1 MKYVSMTCPNCG
13 AATNIN
19 AEKGSGFCEYCG
31 SPLILDDEK
40 PEVKLTIE
48 DAEDA
53 GYRFEK
59 GRQRAQQEA
68 QSDFQSEYTYEDTTV
83 ILNQPLPKKKR
94 KTWLWVLGW
103 IFIFPVPLTVLIWRS
118 QKMSTIVKIVLTAV
132 AWLVYMSSGSGSASN
147 HAAAAVPS
155 TSDPATTSDLIIPA
169 AYSPYE
175 SNTESSSGSELAEVF
190 LSISPEVS

>member
-40 PEVKLTIE
+40 PEVKLTLE

-53 GYRFEK
+53 GYQFEK

-68 QSDFQSEYTYEDTTV
+68 QRNTRREYTYEDTTV
-83 ILNQPLPKKKR
+83 TLNQPLPKKKR

-103 IFIFPVPLTVLIWRS
+103 IFIFPIPLTILIWRS

-132 AWLVYMSSGSGSASN
+132 AWLVYMSFGSGSASN

-155 TSDPATTSDLIIPA
+155 TSDPAATSEIVIPSVV
-169 AYSPYE
+169 SPAE
-175 SNTESSSGSELAEVF
+175 SNTESRSESELAEVF
-190 LSISPEVS
+190 LPISSEAT